1 MDAFDIVLAALRG
14 LHLVALLS
22 LFGVLVFL
30 AMVAPAALAG
40 MPVPGVRQHLAGL
53 VRRSAA
59 AALLTG
65 VAWFAVQAAYI
76 AGIGHLTELPDA
88 VVTVASYTRFGHAM
102 IFRLILLA
110 GVVAI
115 AAGGRAMSAAQTMD
129 SSSQRLSPPVMAGPD
144 PAMTGSGCHRPI
156 ARPAGVSL
164 GLSILLTAVAI
175 ALQARIGHA
184 GALGFQEGIWLSTSE
199 TMHLLASG
207 AWFGALLPL
216 LLCLRALPSAG
227 ALVACR
233 RFSVLGMIAV
243 PLILASA
250 FVQGREWVGGIPA
263 LFGTAYGCFAL
274 AKLLLFAIA
283 LGFAVTNK
291 VSLTGRLAGAA
302 PRRARRLLLGSVSA
316 EFGIG
321 LLIVVVAAFLA
332 SVSPGTHQQPVWPF
346 PWRLSLTALDE
357 PELRQEVATALLT
370 AGGAIAMLSLSLLAR
385 RGRIV
390 VALAAA
396 GVVALVAP
404 SFGLLLLG
412 ANPASFFVSPTGF
425 AAAGIVHGQTLF
437 ARHCV
442 ACHGAAGRGDGPAAK
457 GLRIPPADLTA
468 GHLADHS
475 DGELFW
481 WLTHGMDDPQGGLAM
496 PGFAA
501 ALSEADR
508 WSLIDF
514 VHAANAGAA
523 TRGGSRWPKPVR
535 APAMPIACAGE
546 AAGQL
551 GDLRDRVVH
560 LMTSETPPMPAPPSV
575 DGIAVVPLLMSRTG
589 LGKEA
594 GPGCVVAA
602 SGAWQAYA
610 VIAGVPSGEL
620 GGMEFLIDPKGWIRA
635 MWRRG
640 ATPGWSNPDRFIAE
654 IRRICA
660 QPVSQEVGEVHV
672 HQQ

>member
-30 AMVAPAALAG
+30 AMAVPAALAV
-40 MPVPGVRQHLAGL
+40 MPVPGVRQYLANL
-53 VRRSAA
+53 ARRSAV

-65 VAWFAVQAAYI
+65 GAWLVLQAAYI
-76 AGIGHLTELPDA
+76 AGVGRLAELPDA
-88 VVTVASYTRFGHAM
+88 VVTVVSYTRFGHAM
-102 IFRLILLA
+102 IFRLILLV
-110 GVVAI
+110 GVAAI
-115 AAGGRAMSAAQTMD
+115 AAGGTVR
-129 SSSQRLSPPVMAGPD
+129 
-144 PAMTGSGCHRPI
+144 
-156 ARPAGVSL
+156 L
-164 GLSILLTAVAI
+164 GLSILVTAVAV

-184 GALGFQEGIWLSTSE
+184 GALGFQQGIWLSTSE
-199 TMHLLASG
+199 TLHLLASG

-243 PLILASA
+243 PLILTSA
-250 FVQGREWVGGIPA
+250 LVQGWEWVGDIPA
-263 LFGTAYGCFAL
+263 LFGTAYGRFAL
-274 AKLLLFAIA
+274 AKLLLFTVA
-283 LGFAVTNK
+283 LGFALVNK
-291 VSLTGRLAGAA
+291 VSLTGRLAGVA
-302 PRRARRLLLGSVSA
+302 PRQARRLLRASVSI

-321 LLIVVVAAFLA
+321 LLIVLAAAFLA
-332 SVSPGTHQQPVWPF
+332 SVTPGTHQQPVWPF
-346 PWRLSLTALDE
+346 PWRLSLTALEE
-357 PELRQEVATALLT
+357 PELRQEVAAALL
-370 AGGAIAMLSLSLLAR
+370 AVGGAIAMLSVSLLVR

-404 SFGLLLLG
+404 SFGLLLVE
-412 ANPASFFVSPTGF
+412 ANPTSFFVSPTGF

-437 ARHCV
+437 AQHCA
-442 ACHGAAGRGDGPAAK
+442 ACHGATGRGDGPAAK

-468 GHLADHS
+468 GHLADHG

-481 WLTHGMDDPQGGLAM
+481 WLTHGVDDPEGGLAM

-501 ALSEADR
+501 TLSEADR
-508 WSLIDF
+508 WALIDF
-514 VHAANAGAA
+514 VRAANTGAT

-535 APAMPIACAGE
+535 APAMPVACAGE

-560 LMTSETPPMPAPPSV
+560 LMTSDTPPMPAPPSV
-575 DGIAVVPLLMSRTG
+575 DGIAVVPLRMSR
-589 LGKEA
+589 A
-594 GPGCVVAA
+594 GPGREVGAGCVVAA
-602 SGAWQAYA
+602 SDAWQAYA
-610 VIAGVPSGEL
+610 IIAGVPADEL

-640 ATPGWSNPDRFIAE
+640 ATPGWSSPDRFIAE
-654 IRRICA
+654 VRRICA